1 MSNESYHNSIE
12 YAFDLLEHFY
22 QLHHNMILCVGA
34 DNLIIYIPNEIF
46 SLLKHIDSEGKT
58 VYPKNF
64 RSIKLM
70 PYTGSIIIF
79 ALKEDR
85 R

>member
-1 MSNESYHNSIE
+1 MNNEGYHNSIE

-22 QLHHNMILCVGA
+22 QLHHNMILIVGA

-64 RSIKLM
+64 RGIKLM
-70 PYTGSIIIF
+70 AYTGSIIIF